1 MIKYSYVGSSFWLH
15 HKIDPNVFLMKCF
28 QWLEFE
34 KKLKFLFFDPTF
46 VKTMQGYIFFKCYNR
61 ICKDILNL
69 PMDDCYF
76 GYITK
81 MTKEKK
87 YTSNV

>member
-1 MIKYSYVGSSFWLH
+1 
-15 HKIDPNVFLMKCF
+15 
-28 QWLEFE
+28 
-34 KKLKFLFFDPTF
+34 
-46 VKTMQGYIFFKCYNR
+46 MQGYIYILNYSR

-69 PMDDCYF
+69 PMDDRHS

-87 YTSNV
+87 NTSNV